1 MNRGYRPDYCLLG
14 PLRFVTGTAIVVWT
28 RKWEQGDR
36 ALIILE
42 SRYVLFLFY
51 LSELSSFD
59 HFTGIFLSRHLWSEM
74 AYENLKQFN
83 LF

>member
-42 SRYVLFLFY
+42 SRYVLCLFY

-59 HFTGIFLSRHLWSEM
+59 HFTGIISFCPDIYGQRWHM
-74 AYENLKQFN
+74 RI
-83 LF
+83 